1 MSQSFEEYQDLM
13 GAGFQGGGGEIVP
26 PEEEFFHSIYIAG
39 QPRKNHIN
47 ITEETGKFQIR
58 GVQYNLDEINIIITH
73 TKDVLVKIKSDKG
86 RDSID
91 CFSFKKDKYPWFGT
105 SKLGDGSLRQC
116 PQTSAER
123 AVNDFCNPCRAQLIV
138 SGIYCKADGSP
149 ILTEDKKP
157 IFVFL
162 RGKGMRY
169 NNVSNYL
176 NELFKEDFPPIFT
189 PVTEQ
194 TKDFEKRV
202 VNSKRVV
209 TRITRDAVGSKFGS
223 MVNVFVL
230 AKGPAL
236 PDQSVLSILKLSQQT
251 LDKFNEKFDWSK
263 GKQASGYG
271 SRPAGVLDATPPNE
285 EPDDD
290 KPAPE
295 EKKPDT
301 FNFNFDNIKF

>member
-1 MSQSFEEYQDLM
+1 MSQTFEDYQDLAD
-13 GAGFQGGGGEIVP
+13 AGFQGGGGVIVA
-26 PEEEFFHSIYIAG
+26 PEDEFFHSVYIAG
-39 QPRKNHIN
+39 QPRKNHLN

-58 GVQYNLDEINIIITH
+58 GVQYNLDEVNIIVTH
-73 TKDVLVKIKSDKG
+73 TKDVLLKSKSEKG
-86 RDSID
+86 KDSIE
-91 CFSFKKDKYPWFGT
+91 CFSFKKDKPWLGT
-105 SKLGDGSLRQC
+105 SRLGDGSPRQC

-123 AVNDFCNPCRAQLIV
+123 AVNDFCNPCRSQIIV

-176 NELFKEDFPPIFT
+176 NELFKEEFPALFK

-202 VNSKRVV
+202 VNSKRIV
-209 TRITRDAVGSKFGS
+209 TKITRDQVGSKFGS

-230 AKGPAL
+230 AKGVTL

-271 SRPAGVLDATPPNE
+271 ARPSGVLDATPPGE
-285 EPDDD
+285 APPAEQ
-290 KPAPE
+290 KPEE
-295 EKKPDT
+295 EKKPDS
-301 FNFNFDNIKF
+301 FSFNFDNIKF